1 MVREVSTRQV
11 ALLNDDGSINLVFSS
26 FKEAAKLMEISPCRI
41 TEVCNGKIHTHKG
54 YKFKWYFEDLPNET
68 WGIHP
73 TLKIKVSTKG
83 RVQPSKGELGAML
96 KGGHTNGGYRKVSVN
111 KKQYLVHRLVMETFS
126 EELPKATVDHID
138 GDKTNNEF
146 VNLRWAT
153 MKEQAQNR
161 KTPKPFT
168 HCVTCTCN
176 CNPKE

>member
-1 MVREVSTRQV
+1 
-11 ALLNDDGSINLVFSS
+11 
-26 FKEAAKLMEISPCRI
+26 
-41 TEVCNGKIHTHKG
+41 
-54 YKFKWYFEDLPNET
+54 
-68 WGIHP
+68 
-73 TLKIKVSTKG
+73 
-83 RVQPSKGELGAML
+83 ML

-126 EELPKATVDHID
+126 DELPKATVDHID
-138 GDKTNNEF
+138 GDRTNNEF